1 MSFLSFSM
9 NNYGFPNH
17 HFCYSHQNATFSF
30 SLENTLFSWNVRFF
44 KNFSRNRNF
53 GEILLGDFWEILKI
67 NDGLA
72 VWNFLPALKKFPPAE
87 FSREHLTL
95 KS

>member
-30 SLENTLFSWNVRFF
+30 SLENGVFSWNVGFLRISA
-44 KNFSRNRNF
+44 KI
-53 GEILLGDFWEILKI
+53 EIL
-67 NDGLA
+67 A
-72 VWNFLPALKKFPPAE
+72 KFYWAT
-87 FSREHLTL
+87 FG
-95 KS
+95 KY